1 MKIKHSFKSLC
12 FLLLF
17 LAFANAACKSNK
29 INERKSN
36 KTAKDQPSGLESLSE
51 KDYIAFQQSFFE
63 GLKQKMIGNL
73 PEAVDHLN
81 QSLQY
86 YPRSA
91 ASMYEIAKIYDYK
104 NNTDIAVSLLEKA
117 YEIEPTNTWYAS
129 TLAELYT
136 KQRNFK
142 GQEKVIRALIANEPN
157 NLEYQFELANSLIY
171 QGKYKDALKVY
182 DAMESQIGTNEELA
196 MRKNKLYL
204 GLKDFDG
211 ALKEIQKLLNQNPNE
226 VRYLSMLAEMY
237 QKIGKSKEAM
247 ETYEKIKSL
256 DPHNPYVQLSLAD
269 YYEKAGERQKSI
281 KILEEAFRN
290 PEMSIDSKMQI
301 LVNYFTVTEK
311 DKEARKEAIR
321 LAEVTV
327 EAHPEEA
334 KARAMYGDYLYRENE
349 NEKAAE
355 QYREALKLDKNHFM
369 VWSQLMFIYSETE
382 AFDSMA
388 TGSAAAIELFPLQPT
403 FYFFNGVA
411 NIQIKNFA
419 QAIVSLNEGKD
430 LVIDNNLLK
439 GQFYANLGEAY
450 YRNKQSAKAY
460 EAFDKCLEFEPDNLV
475 ISNNYAYY
483 LSLDGID
490 LEKAEKMSRKTI
502 EKEPNSATYL
512 DTYAW
517 ILYGLKRYDEAEI
530 KLRKA
535 LDNGGLNSAVV
546 IEHYGDVLFKLSRI
560 EEALKYWK
568 LANETGK
575 GSDFLEEKILK
586 KTLIE

>member
-1 MKIKHSFKSLC
+1 MY

-17 LAFANAACKSNK
+17 LAFANAACKINK

-117 YEIEPTNTWYAS
+117 NEIEPTNTWYAS

-182 DAMESQIGTNEELA
+182 DAMESQIGTNEEFA

-237 QKIGKSKEAM
+237 QKSGKSKEAM

-586 KTLIE
+586 KNLIE

>member
-1 MKIKHSFKSLC
+1 MKIKHSFKSLY

-17 LAFANAACKSNK
+17 LAFANAACKINK

-117 YEIEPTNTWYAS
+117 NEIEPTNTWYAS

-182 DAMESQIGTNEELA
+182 DAMESQIGTNEEFA

-237 QKIGKSKEAM
+237 QKSGKSKEAM

-586 KTLIE
+586 KNLIE